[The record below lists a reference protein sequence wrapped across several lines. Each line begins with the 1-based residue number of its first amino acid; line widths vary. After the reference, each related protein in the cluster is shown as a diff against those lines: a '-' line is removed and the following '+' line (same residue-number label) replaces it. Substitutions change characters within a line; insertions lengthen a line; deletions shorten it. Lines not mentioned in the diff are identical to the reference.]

1 MIGLENFT
9 TNLETHLNEIEQIG
23 ISFAVDNIDP
33 RKFIAKTE
41 QEKAA
46 FAKGYAKGLE
56 MASIPTFDNIE
67 QTNLGGRKAA

>member
-1 MIGLENFT
+1 MIGLETFT
-9 TNLETHLNEIEQIG
+9 TNLEAHLNEIEQIG

-33 RKFIAKTE
+33 KKFIAQTE

-56 MASIPTFDNIE
+56 MASVPTFDDIE
-67 QTNLGGRKAA
+67 HSHLGGRKVA